1 MVTMLTNSTHQLIQL
16 QNKPSTFVLKAMEQS
31 VIKPEDNS
39 DLDRVT
45 DLTGTWQTKNCV
57 LQPVTSYHYT
67 FN

>member
-16 QNKPSTFVLKAMEQS
+16 QNKPSTFILKAMEQS

-57 LQPVTSYHYT
+57 RQPVTSYHYT

>member
-16 QNKPSTFVLKAMEQS
+16 QNKPSTFILKAMEQS

-45 DLTGTWQTKNCV
+45 DFTGTWQTKNFV